1 MKNFSIKMI
10 AVCMFLV
17 LLFLSG
23 CTERQEPKTILPKDK
38 DMVVLAAAR
47 HLAPGKDDAY
57 YCSKILFVWEPL
69 ITRTDNGMPAPCLAT
84 SWEMLNGG
92 KEWIFHLRKNV
103 RFHDGSLFNADAV
116 IKNFD
121 RLKYGMRL
129 SNYYYLDKDVF
140 YPKMTNYEKLDDYT
154 IRLTFSEPSVNQL
167 HKMVDFGSP
176 IFAPSC
182 LDEKGNFKGIA
193 IGTGPYKIER
203 NELEKYVILVR
214 NDDYYGEKGKIK
226 RFMIKNIPNPDVR
239 FSALK
244 AQEIL
249 GVTDMNALTSALAD
263 QLNKD
268 KQFKIAVNKST
279 IIRYL
284 YVNGGRYPFNDVRMR
299 QAVSLIIDRDELV
312 NGFFLGYAKAT
323 GNILNYTSPYYLDL
337 PYEYNKKKAQALAH
351 EVLCD
356 KRQKV
361 TFLISDMDNFQKGEA
376 ELIAYW
382 LKDIGLDVNLHALEG
397 GVAGKLKR
405 KGEYDIAFGLQGLP
419 NGDAYSFLSRYALP
433 DGPLNISS
441 SSHYKNIKVERLLE
455 KAKYTSS
462 EEEKHTLFDEVQKIL
477 AVELPVIPLFNDMNI
492 VAYNKRLKNYK
503 PLIYGVDLSKVE
515 LAEEND

>member
-1 MKNFSIKMI
+1 MKKNIVRII
-10 AVCMFLV
+10 AGFVVFVCFLIT
-17 LLFLSG
+17 G
-23 CTERQEPKTILPKDK
+23 CAEKHSNKTVSHKD
-38 DMVVLAAAR
+38 DGVVVLAAAR
-47 HLAPGKDDAY
+47 HLAPGREDAY

-69 ITRTDNGMPAPCLAT
+69 ITRTNDGMPAPCLAE
-84 SWEMLNGG
+84 SWEMRNGG

-103 RFHDGSLFNADAV
+103 KFHDGTLFNADAV

-121 RLKYGMRL
+121 RLQFGVRL

-140 YPKMTNYEKLDDYT
+140 YPKMTKYEKLDDYT
-154 IRLTFSEPSVNQL
+154 IRLSFSEPSVNQL

-182 LDEKGNFKGIA
+182 LDTKGDFTGVA
-193 IGTGPYKIER
+193 IGTGPYKIEK
-203 NELEKYVILVR
+203 NELQKYVILVR

-226 RFMIKNIPNPDVR
+226 RFMIRNIPNPDVR
-239 FSALK
+239 FSALR

-268 KQFKIAVNKST
+268 TQFKIAVNKST

-284 YVNGGRYPFNDVRMR
+284 YINGGRHPFNDVRMR
-299 QAVSLIIDRDELV
+299 QAVSLIINRDELV

-323 GNILNYTSPYYLDL
+323 SNILNYTSPYYLEL
-337 PYEYNKKKAQALAH
+337 PYEYNKQKAQALAR
-351 EVLCD
+351 EVLGN
-356 KRQKV
+356 KRQQV
-361 TFLISDMDNFQKGEA
+361 TFLISDMDTFQKGEA

-382 LKDIGLDVNLHALEG
+382 LKDIGLDVELLAVEG
-397 GVAGKLKR
+397 GVASKLKR
-405 KGEYDIAFGLQGLP
+405 KGQYDMAFGLQGLP

-441 SSHYKNIKVERLLE
+441 SSHYKNEKVESLLE
-455 KAKYTSS
+455 KAKYASS
-462 EEEKHTLFDEVQKIL
+462 EEEKHVLFDEVQKIL
-477 AVELPVIPLFNDMNI
+477 AYDLPVIPLFNDMNI

-503 PLIYGVDLSKVE
+503 PLIYGVDLSKIE